1 MVPGIAVQKPAV
13 GEALVDGKIGSKHG
27 AHHVVLLQIH
37 DGLRFERRMKIARQL
52 KQPEVRCS
60 TLSAE
65 ILHTF
70 FSIPIGAALPF
81 RSHTSFDLQGVIVNP
96 TDSANEVPV
105 PCVAVQWASFQT
117 GYYFLARIFVGHREL

>member
-52 KQPEVRCS
+52 KQPEIGCP
-60 TLSAE
+60 TFSAE
-65 ILHTF
+65 IFNAFL
-70 FSIPIGAALPF
+70 SIPVGATLTVGAHPG
-81 RSHTSFDLQGVIVNP
+81 FDFQGVVVNP

-105 PCVAVQWASFQT
+105 PCVAAQWASFQT

>member
-37 DGLRFERRMKIARQL
+37 DGFRFERRMKIARQL
-52 KQPEVRCS
+52 KQPEIGCP

-65 ILHTF
+65 IFNAFL
-70 FSIPIGAALPF
+70 SIPVGATLPF
-81 RSHTSFDLQGVIVNP
+81 RSHPSFDLQGVVVNP
-96 TDSANEVPV
+96 TDSAHKVLVPSV
-105 PCVAVQWASFQT
+105 SAQWVSFHT
-117 GYYFLARIFVGHREL
+117 GYCFLARIFVGHREL

>member
-1 MVPGIAVQKPAV
+1 MVPGIVVQKPAV

-52 KQPEVRCS
+52 KQPQVGCP

-65 ILHTF
+65 ILDAF
-70 FSIPIGAALPF
+70 LSIPVGATLTFGSRP
-81 RSHTSFDLQGVIVNP
+81 SFDLQGVVVNP
-96 TDSANEVPV
+96 TDSTHEVPV
-105 PCVAVQWASFQT
+105 PCVSVQWVSFHT
-117 GYYFLARIFVGHREL
+117 GYYFLAKIFVGHREL